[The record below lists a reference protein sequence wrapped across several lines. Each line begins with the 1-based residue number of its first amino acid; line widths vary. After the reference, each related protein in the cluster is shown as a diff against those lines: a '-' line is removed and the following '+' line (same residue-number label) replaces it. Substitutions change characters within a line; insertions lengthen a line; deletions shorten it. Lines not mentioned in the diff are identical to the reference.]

1 MPPKEEGS
9 LYATNHQLMFESHP
23 KMIIQISINIPNE
36 QNQANNMTNPRLQ
49 LEHDHSFVVDI
60 HVPLG
65 KVSNHGT
72 TSKPQPVFA
81 LVRPTP
87 CIYCSFE
94 VEPMT

>member
-1 MPPKEEGS
+1 
-9 LYATNHQLMFESHP
+9 MFESHP

-65 KVSNHGT
+65 KVST
-72 TSKPQPVFA
+72 TAPRANRNRSLHSYDQHLASIAA
-81 LVRPTP
+81 LKSNP
-87 CIYCSFE
+87 
-94 VEPMT
+94 